1 MKILITGATGNL
13 GNKVGYELAKA
24 GHQLV
29 VVSRTAKAAR
39 EKLTFPA
46 EVICKNLSS
55 EALSATDFSGVQ
67 AVIHLMGETIDGRWT
82 ESKKKE
88 ILNSRVESSKNLLK
102 NIPDTVKV
110 IISSSAQGFYGDC
123 ADQDILESALK
134 GTGFLAEVC
143 DEWEKPFR
151 NLKQRC
157 LQLRTGIILDPQ
169 SGALKKMIP
178 LFQKNLGAGL
188 GNAKQYMSW
197 ISMED
202 MVQIVLHSL
211 TTETLR
217 GPVNC
222 SVPKAVTNSEFTK
235 RLCQALDVFQ
245 LPNVPSLVLKLG
257 FGEMSSILTASYRM
271 VPQKLIDS
279 GFQFSQGD
287 LEVYF
292 ERELLDYKDGQSVL
306 EAKQFLPF
314 SQDSVF
320 QFFSEAQNLEAI
332 TPEILNFKIENVS
345 TAEIQKGTLIDYR
358 LKIHGVPAKWKTL
371 ISDWQPPNQFV
382 DQQLKGPY
390 SVWHHTHE
398 FQPFLNGTLMIDRVK
413 FKLPLGFLGRITAG
427 SFVQSDVENIFNYRR
442 SVIAEKKF

>member
-24 GHQLV
+24 GHQIV
-29 VVSRTAKAAR
+29 VVSRTVKAAR
-39 EKLTFPA
+39 EKLLFPA
-46 EVICKNLSS
+46 EVICKNLST
-55 EALSATDFSGVQ
+55 EILSVEDFKGVE
-67 AVIHLMGETIDGRWT
+67 AVIHLMGEAIDGRWT
-82 ESKKKE
+82 ETKKKE

-102 NIPDTVKV
+102 NLPDPVKV
-110 IISSSAQGFYGDC
+110 VISASAQGFYGNC
-123 ADQDILESALK
+123 ADQEISESASK
-134 GTGFLAEVC
+134 GIGFLADVC

-157 LQLRTGIILDPQ
+157 VQLRTGIILDPQ

-202 MVQIVLHSL
+202 MVQIVLHVL
-211 TTETLR
+211 NTETLH

-222 SVPKAVTNSEFTK
+222 SVPKALTNSDFTK
-235 RLCQALDVFQ
+235 KLCAALAVLQ
-245 LPNVPSLVLKLG
+245 LPNIPSLVLKLG
-257 FGEMSSILTASYRM
+257 FGEMSSILTDSYRM
-271 VPQKLIDS
+271 IPQKLIDS
-279 GFQFSQGD
+279 GFQFSQAS
-287 LEVYF
+287 LESYF
-292 ERELLDYKDGQSVL
+292 EHELLDFKNGQSVL

-314 SQDSVF
+314 SQERVF

-345 TAEIQKGTLIDYR
+345 TAEIQKGTLIDYK

-371 ISDWQPPNQFV
+371 ISDWQPPYQFI

-398 FQPFLNGTLMIDRVK
+398 FQPFLGGTLMIDRVK
-413 FKLPLGFLGRITAG
+413 FKLPLGFLGRFTAG
-427 SFVQSDVENIFNYRR
+427 SFVQSDVENIFSYRR

>member
-29 VVSRTAKAAR
+29 VVSRTAKSAL
-39 EKLTFPA
+39 EKLIFPA
-46 EVICKNLSS
+46 EVITKNLSTDVLT
-55 EALSATDFSGVQ
+55 AADFSGVE

-88 ILNSRVESSKNLLK
+88 ILNSRVESSKNLLQ
-102 NIPDTVKV
+102 NLPNTVKV
-110 IISSSAQGFYGDC
+110 VISASAQGFYGNS
-123 ADQDILESALK
+123 ADQEISESKTK
-134 GTGFLAEVC
+134 GTGFLADVC

-151 NLKQRC
+151 ELKQRC
-157 LQLRTGIILDPQ
+157 VQLRTGIILDPQ

-188 GNAKQYMSW
+188 GSAKQYMSW
-197 ISMED
+197 ISMDD
-202 MVQIVLHSL
+202 MVQIVLHAL
-211 TTETLR
+211 NTETLS
-217 GPVNC
+217 GPMNC
-222 SVPKAVTNSEFTK
+222 SVPKAVRNSDFTEK
-235 RLCQALDVFQ
+235 LCEALGVLQ
-245 LPNVPSLVLKLG
+245 LPNVPSFILQLG
-257 FGEMSSILTASYRM
+257 FGEMRSILTDSYRM

-279 GFQFSQGD
+279 GFQFSHAD
-287 LEVYF
+287 LESYF
-292 ERELLDYKDGQSVL
+292 ERELLDFKDGQSVL

-314 SQDSVF
+314 SQERVF

-371 ISDWQPPNQFV
+371 ISDWKPPYQFV

-398 FQPFLNGTLMIDRVK
+398 FQPFLGGTLMTDRVK
-413 FKLPLGFLGRITAG
+413 FKLPLGFLGRFTAG